1 MKGGREMLKC
11 CHLLQTEQPRMSLVG
26 VYLVQDPRA
35 RLAGLKRSKTYRN
48 SRGEVRPW
56 TDKTY
61 QVVIPA
67 ICGDM
72 LGKHEKNMFIFAIY
86 IYKYRKK
93 EIRSLN

>member
-1 MKGGREMLKC
+1 MKGGREMVNC

-48 SRGEVRPW
+48 GRGEVRPW

-86 IYKYRKK
+86 
-93 EIRSLN
+93 

>member
-72 LGKHEKNMFIFAIY
+72 LGKPVSTTSLLFQCYYLKVV
-86 IYKYRKK
+86 KK
-93 EIRSLN
+93 

>member
-72 LGKHEKNMFIFAIY
+72 LGKYAMHVYFCDIY
-86 IYKYRKK
+86 
-93 EIRSLN
+93 L

>member
-1 MKGGREMLKC
+1 MLKC

-86 IYKYRKK
+86 IYKYTPTLERLKAM
-93 EIRSLN
+93 